1 MKNVR
6 NSFLILTLGFSY
18 LSAASL
24 SAQAP
29 LDPQLGKASVKQV
42 VAAMTLEEKAKL
54 VVGTGMNFPG
64 MPPGG
69 PGAPAAAPAVP
80 GQPQGVAPPG
90 PAGTVIGQTK
100 SLVDGAAGTT
110 FGIPR
115 LGINPSVVADG
126 PAGVRISPTREK
138 DNNTYY
144 CTAFPVGTLLASTWN
159 TDLVN
164 QVGQAM
170 GNELLEYGI
179 DVLLGPGLNIQRN
192 PLCGRNFEYYSE
204 DPYVTGK
211 LAAAMVNGVESN
223 GVGTSVKHFAANNAE
238 TNRNTVNIIVSERA
252 LREIYLEGFRIA
264 VQEAQPWTVMS
275 SYNYIN
281 GTYTSESYDLLTR
294 ILRNDWGFKGYVMT
308 DWTGGK
314 DAVAQMAAG
323 NDLLMPGNPNQTQ
336 AIIKAVQEGKL
347 DVKVL
352 DQNIERILTV
362 IMQGPRFKGYKY
374 SNKPDLKAHG
384 QVSRQAATEGMV
396 LLKNNDSALPLAST
410 VKKLAV
416 FGTTSYDIITGGT
429 GSGDVN
435 EAYSV
440 SLVEGLQGAGYTVN
454 ENLQAMYKAYQDAVK
469 EGRPKR
475 EGFMAMMMGPEPTPE
490 LAVNEGLATSMAG
503 TSDAAII
510 TIGRNSGEGR
520 DRSSGEG
527 DFQLTLTEKELIKN
541 VSAAFQA
548 KGKKTIVILNV
559 GGVVETASWKDMP
572 DAVLLAWQA
581 GQETGNSIADI
592 LSGKANPSGKLA
604 VTFPARYEDVPSSAT
619 FPGKELPSNEPRD
632 NRPGGFMR
640 GRPAEDTYSEGI
652 YVGYRY
658 YETFGV
664 KPAYEFGYG
673 LSYTT
678 FGFSNLKLSSAKF
691 NGKMTIAV
699 DVKNTGKVAGK
710 EVAQLYLSAPSK
722 KLDKPALELKGFAK
736 TRVLQPNE
744 TQTLTFVIDAHN
756 LASFDA
762 SGSSWIADAGA
773 YMVKVGSSSREI
785 KQSASFL
792 LTKDLNV
799 KKESVALVP
808 RQKINELQ
816 PAK

>member
-6 NSFLILTLGFSY
+6 NSFLILTLGFCY
-18 LSAASL
+18 LSGAFV
-24 SAQAP
+24 SAQV
-29 LDPQLGKASVKQV
+29 PQLGKASVKQV
-42 VAAMTLEEKAKL
+42 VAAMTLEEKAQL
-54 VVGTGMNFPG
+54 VVGTGMNMPG
-64 MPPGG
+64 MPAGG
-69 PGAPAAAPAVP
+69 PVVGE
-80 GQPQGVAPPG
+80 
-90 PAGTVIGQTK
+90 TK

-110 FGIPR
+110 FDIPR
-115 LGINPSVVADG
+115 LGITASVVADG
-126 PAGVRISPTREK
+126 PAGVRISPTRDK
-138 DNNTYY
+138 DKDTYY

-159 TDLVN
+159 TELVN
-164 QVGQAM
+164 RVGQAM
-170 GNELLEYGI
+170 GNEVLEYGI

-204 DPYVTGK
+204 DPFISGK
-211 LAAAMVNGVESN
+211 IAAAMINGVELN

-238 TNRNTVNIIVSERA
+238 TNRNSLNVIASERA

-281 GTYTSESYDLLTR
+281 GPYTSESHDLLTK
-294 ILRNDWGFKGYVMT
+294 ILRNDWGFQGYVMT
-308 DWTGGK
+308 DWFGGK
-314 DAVAQMAAG
+314 DAAAQVAAG
-323 NDLLMPGNPNQTQ
+323 NDLLMPGNQNQTQ
-336 AIIKAVQEGKL
+336 AIIKAVQENKL
-347 DVKVL
+347 DVRLL
-352 DQNIERILTV
+352 DQNVERILN
-362 IMQGPRFKGYKY
+362 IILQGPRYKGYKY
-374 SNKPDLKAHG
+374 SNKPDLKAHA
-384 QVSRQAATEGMV
+384 QVTRQAATEGMV
-396 LLKNNDSALPLAST
+396 LLKNSDSALPLAST

-440 SLVEGLQGAGYTVN
+440 SLVEGLQGAGYTIH
-454 ENLQAMYKAYQDAVK
+454 ENLQAMYKAYRDAVK

-475 EGFMAMMMGPEPTPE
+475 EGFMAMMMGSEPTPE
-490 LAVNEGLATSMAG
+490 FAVNEGLATSLAG

-527 DFQLTLTEKELIKN
+527 DFQLTATEKELIKN
-541 VSAAFQA
+541 VSTAFQA
-548 KGKKTIVILNV
+548 KGKKTVVILNV

-572 DAVLLAWQA
+572 DAILLAWQA
-581 GQETGNSIADI
+581 GQETGNSIADL
-592 LSGKANPSGKLA
+592 LSGKENPSGKLA
-604 VTFPARYEDVPSSAT
+604 VTFPARYDDVPSSAT
-619 FPGKELPSNEPRD
+619 FPGKELPSTEPKD

-640 GRPAEDTYSEGI
+640 GRPAEDTYIEGI

-664 KPAYEFGYG
+664 KPSYEFGHG
-673 LSYTT
+673 LSYTE
-678 FGFSNLKLSSAKF
+678 FGYSNLKLSSAKF
-691 NGKMTIAV
+691 NSKMTITV
-699 DVKNTGKVAGK
+699 DVKNTGKAAGK

-722 KLDKPALELKGFAK
+722 KLDKPLVELKGFAK
-736 TRVLQPNE
+736 TRLLQPGE

-762 SGSSWIADAGA
+762 SNSSWIADAGA
-773 YMVKVGSSSREI
+773 YMVKLGSSSRDI
-785 KQSASFL
+785 RQSASFML
-792 LTKDLNV
+792 LKDMTV

-808 RQKINELQ
+808 RQKITELK
-816 PAK
+816 PVK